1 MSGEARLDVVL
12 ARSLEG
18 ADARD
23 YDAFVERAGSGH
35 YTQARP
41 WAAVATAGR
50 PLAPRYF
57 LARRGGE
64 VVGAALVLRAMAGG
78 LVPLPAAIVERGPV
92 CRDVSDVKEVAL
104 AMASALRKRGV
115 ARVTAMPYYAGA
127 EAPLAEE
134 ALLGAGFSLAQG
146 FDGAHARTLRVD
158 LGKADPFAGKDGKS
172 LRQRVR
178 QAERAGVTTRLVRGA
193 KLGELEALYA
203 TLMAEQH
210 KSPKPH
216 VWFEAIDRAILASE
230 RGAAIVSSAE
240 GRPVSAAFVAKHA
253 GIVTWVIGATSPER
267 TTAYSKMVPTVMAAI
282 EWARGQGAH
291 TFDLGGI
298 PLEDDPDERRK
309 SIAQFKLYFAKDP
322 VRLAR
327 EHARLF

>member
-1 MSGEARLDVVL
+1 MSGEVRLDVVL
-12 ARSLEG
+12 ARALGEG
-18 ADARD
+18 DARD

-64 VVGAALVLRAMAGG
+64 VVGAAIVLRAMAGG

-92 CRDVSDVKEVAL
+92 CRDVSDVKDVAR
-104 AMASALRKRGV
+104 AMVSALRKKGV
-115 ARVTAMPYYAGA
+115 ARVTAMPYFAGPL
-127 EAPLAEE
+127 APLAEE
-134 ALLGAGFSLAQG
+134 ALLGAGFSLAQT
-146 FDGAHARTLRVD
+146 FDGAHARTLRID
-158 LGKADPFAGKDGKS
+158 LSNPDPFAGKDGKS

-193 KLGELEALYA
+193 DLGELEGLYA
-203 TLMAEQH
+203 TLMAEQG
-210 KSPKPH
+210 KKPKPRA
-216 VWFEAIDRAILASE
+216 WFDAIDRALLATD

-240 GRPVSAAFVAKHA
+240 GRPVSAAFVARHA

-282 EWARGQGAH
+282 DWARSQGAH

-298 PLEDDPDERRK
+298 PLEDDPDEKRK
-309 SIAQFKLYFAKDP
+309 SIAQFKLYFAKEP
-322 VRLAR
+322 IKLAR